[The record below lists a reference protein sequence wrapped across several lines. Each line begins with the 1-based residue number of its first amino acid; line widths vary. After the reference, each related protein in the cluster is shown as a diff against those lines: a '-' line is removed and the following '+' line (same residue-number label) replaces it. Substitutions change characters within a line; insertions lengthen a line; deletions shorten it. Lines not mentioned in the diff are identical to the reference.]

1 MQDLSQTAHVPWGW
15 TEGTVPDS
23 LPHFRL
29 HGGEPEGPVLAR
41 VGLQSGSL
49 VVQVLAADEESRRLV
64 TRNLRLQVEK
74 PRTPAM
80 EHLGPWNY
88 AIHHAETADNLYA
101 DVVWVDC
108 TRVGA

>member
-1 MQDLSQTAHVPWGW
+1 MQDLSQTADVPWGW
-15 TEGTVPDS
+15 LEGRVPEG

-29 HGGEPEGPVLAR
+29 HAGEPEGPLLAR
-41 VGLQSGSL
+41 VGLEEGR
-49 VVQVLAADEESRRLV
+49 VVVEMLTTDDDSRRLV
-64 TRNLRLQVEK
+64 IRNLRLQLEK

-101 DVVWVDC
+101 DVVWVDG
-108 TRVGA
+108 TRVGP

>member
-1 MQDLSQTAHVPWGW
+1 MQDLSHTANVPWGW
-15 TEGTVPDS
+15 TEGPVPPS
-23 LPHFRL
+23 APHFRL
-29 HGGEPEGPVLAR
+29 HQAEPEGPVLAR
-41 VGLQSGSL
+41 VGLAEGR
-49 VVQVLAADEESRRLV
+49 VVVEMLTDESEARRLV
-64 TRNLRLQVEK
+64 ARNLRLQVDK

-88 AIHHAETADNLYA
+88 AIHHAETADNLYS